1 MRAAV
6 VLCVAAGWMWAAVQA
21 GAFELGAR
29 VAYWYPA
36 LSGDV
41 RLDDGVRGDRVSWTD
56 DLGVDDEGIFFG
68 DAWVWLGDHQLIL
81 SAARVEYS
89 GSKNLGG
96 VTFGGKT
103 FSGDTDASLEY
114 TSIDLAYRYDLID
127 LENILAGF
135 SLGPIVQVKYL
146 DGEARLEGGGQEASQ
161 SFQVPVPMV
170 GAGLHVGI
178 LADMLEVRIRGAG
191 MGFRGN
197 VIWEALGEVSFNPL
211 PFVEIVGGYRHFS
224 LDVDEDDLVL
234 DYTQSGPY
242 VGLGLKL

>member
-1 MRAAV
+1 MRKAAAAWAV
-6 VLCVAAGWMWAAVQA
+6 VWVLAASGA

-29 VAYWYPA
+29 VAYWYPS

-41 RLDDGVRGDRVSWTD
+41 RLDDGTPGDRVSWTD

-68 DAWVWLGDHQLIL
+68 DAWVGLGDHLLIL
-81 SAARVEYS
+81 SAYRVEYA
-89 GSKNLGG
+89 GTKNLGS

-103 FSGDTDASLEY
+103 FQGRTDASLEY
-114 TSIDLAYRYDLID
+114 TSIDLAYRYALID

-135 SLGPIVQVKYL
+135 SVGPMLQVKYL
-146 DGEARLEGGGQEASQ
+146 DGEARLEGGGKKASQ
-161 SFQVPVPMV
+161 SFQVPLPLV
-170 GAGLHVGI
+170 GVGIHVGI
-178 LADMLEVRIRGAG
+178 LADILELRVRGAG

-211 PFVEIVGGYRHFS
+211 PFIEIVAGYRHFS
-224 LDVDEDDLVL
+224 LDVDEDELLL

-242 VGLGLKL
+242 AGVGVKL